1 MSAKEYKHQIPKS
14 LVKTRNAFSIL
25 MAVMREYK
33 KRKLLCPMS
42 LDVGVSNGFH
52 YAYVFFHAEDK
63 CVYVDFY
70 NNEMFRE
77 RWDELLD
84 EMDREAER
92 IRKERE
98 QRETEEMEEAV

>member
-1 MSAKEYKHQIPKS
+1 MSAKEYKHPIPKS

-25 MAVMREYK
+25 RAVMREYK

-42 LDVGVSNGFH
+42 FEVRVANGFP
-52 YAYVFFHAEDK
+52 YAYVFLHAEDK
-63 CVYVDFY
+63 VVYVDFY
-70 NNEMFRE
+70 NIHMFRE

-92 IRKERE
+92 MRKERK
-98 QRETEEMEEAV
+98 QREKEEAV